1 MKPLT
6 PHPLFPALADALGRG
21 RRPLHSW
28 AGTVFRSVEL
38 EFARSGKL
46 LDGKGSL
53 KHGSRWTASGAFRSV
68 SLCMDSQVADQEA
81 IQRATYYGWSGDLL
95 RPRVRVAV
103 TVRLRKVMELAG
115 ETKAGPAGVMLPEL
129 LTEDWRKVN
138 DAGKES
144 LSQAL
149 GRAAHKAGAEA
160 LLAPSAV
167 VGGVFN
173 LVVFVENLL
182 PESAIL
188 IENQAELDRWLK
200 KK

>member
-1 MKPLT
+1 M
-6 PHPLFPALADALGRG
+6 
-21 RRPLHSW
+21 
-28 AGTVFRSVEL
+28 
-38 EFARSGKL
+38 
-46 LDGKGSL
+46 
-53 KHGSRWTASGAFRSV
+53 
-68 SLCMDSQVADQEA
+68 
-81 IQRATYYGWSGDLL
+81 
-95 RPRVRVAV
+95 AV
-103 TVRLRKVMELAG
+103 TVKLRKVMELAG
-115 ETKAGPAGVMLPEL
+115 ETKAGPAGVMLHEL

-167 VGGVFN
+167 VGGAFN